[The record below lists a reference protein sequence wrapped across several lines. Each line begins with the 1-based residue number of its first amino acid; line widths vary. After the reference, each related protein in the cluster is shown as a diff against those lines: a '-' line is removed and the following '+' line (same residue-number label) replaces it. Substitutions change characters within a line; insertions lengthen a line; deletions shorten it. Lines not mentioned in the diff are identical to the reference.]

1 MKTLLIGLGSMGS
14 NHLRVLKMLLPK
26 NDILIYDKNKKI
38 LSSNLKIN
46 NNTQSKNLSDLLN
59 VSSKVIIATPT
70 NTHFDIIQR
79 CIKSGI
85 KNIFVEKPLVKTLEE
100 SKKIIKLVKKN
111 NIKINV
117 GLIERFNSIFI
128 PLQKIL
134 KNEKIINLDLSRTA
148 RVENRN
154 KDVDVVLDLML
165 HDIDI
170 SLKLNGDIKKIFA
183 VGYKKNNI
191 IENATV
197 NLIHKNNSLTR
208 LYASRIT
215 DKKVRELNVL
225 TSKFYVE
232 ANLLEREFSIYK
244 NASYSEGP
252 KKLYKV
258 SNNLEKV
265 QSLPTEPLFLELDF
279 FLNNKIENNIYKQ
292 SEFNEKY
299 HHKLLLICDKIKKQ
313 IR

>member
-1 MKTLLIGLGSMGS
+1 M
-14 NHLRVLKMLLPK
+14 
-26 NDILIYDKNKKI
+26 
-38 LSSNLKIN
+38 
-46 NNTQSKNLSDLLN
+46 
-59 VSSKVIIATPT
+59 
-70 NTHFDIIQR
+70 
-79 CIKSGI
+79 
-85 KNIFVEKPLVKTLEE
+85 
-100 SKKIIKLVKKN
+100 
-111 NIKINV
+111 
-117 GLIERFNSIFI
+117 
-128 PLQKIL
+128 

-170 SLKLNGDIKKIFA
+170 SLKLNGDVKKIFA

-197 NLIHKNNSLTR
+197 NLIHKNNFLTR

-244 NASYSEGP
+244 MQVIQRAQKN
-252 KKLYKV
+252 
-258 SNNLEKV
+258 
-265 QSLPTEPLFLELDF
+265 F
-279 FLNNKIENNIYKQ
+279 
-292 SEFNEKY
+292 
-299 HHKLLLICDKIKKQ
+299 IKFQ
-313 IR
+313 II

>member
-1 MKTLLIGLGSMGS
+1 M
-14 NHLRVLKMLLPK
+14 
-26 NDILIYDKNKKI
+26 
-38 LSSNLKIN
+38 
-46 NNTQSKNLSDLLN
+46 
-59 VSSKVIIATPT
+59 
-70 NTHFDIIQR
+70 
-79 CIKSGI
+79 
-85 KNIFVEKPLVKTLEE
+85 
-100 SKKIIKLVKKN
+100 
-111 NIKINV
+111 
-117 GLIERFNSIFI
+117 IERFNSIFI

-244 NASYSEGP
+244 NASYSEGQ
-252 KKLYKV
+252 K
-258 SNNLEKV
+258 N
-265 QSLPTEPLFLELDF
+265 F
-279 FLNNKIENNIYKQ
+279 
-292 SEFNEKY
+292 
-299 HHKLLLICDKIKKQ
+299 IKFQ
-313 IR
+313 II